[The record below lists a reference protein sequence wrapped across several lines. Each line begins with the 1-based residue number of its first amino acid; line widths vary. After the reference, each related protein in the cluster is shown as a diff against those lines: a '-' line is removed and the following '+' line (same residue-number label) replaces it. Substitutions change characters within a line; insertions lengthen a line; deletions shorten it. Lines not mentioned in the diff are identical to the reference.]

1 MKKQI
6 FETLMRYRP
15 FRNWWSRELKKRPN
29 KLIDLATRQDMA
41 HEKRIFIEKPRI
53 DDLLNF
59 LLACKVP
66 DLIIEFSTEQKHFVC
81 ELLDVGTSLH
91 IMQGGITAS
100 EAVERA
106 TLQFLK
112 AKAP

>member
-1 MKKQI
+1 MKKQR

-53 DDLLNF
+53 DDLLKF
-59 LLACKVP
+59 LLACKLP
-66 DLIIEFSTEQKHFVC
+66 DLNIEYSSEEKQFLC
-81 ELLDVGTSLH
+81 ELMDINASMRIV
-91 IMQGGITAS
+91 QGGITAS

-112 AKAP
+112 AKTP